1 MCKEFQL
8 TFTLAEH
15 LQVSEA
21 KFENG
26 LLHIDLVRQVPEALQ
41 PQRIAIGATPEQP
54 NNRLKTV
61 IIMRGD
67 PDGSP
72 RCVMWRTPQSPV
84 CPMS

>member
-1 MCKEFQL
+1 MQEFQL

-41 PQRIAIGATPEQP
+41 PQRIAIGATPE
-54 NNRLKTV
+54 LEAK
-61 IIMRGD
+61 
-67 PDGSP
+67 
-72 RCVMWRTPQSPV
+72 
-84 CPMS
+84 